1 LKKAWQ
7 RYCGAFAA
15 LKPRERWLL
24 AMAALALAAFL
35 PYMLAIEPALREG
48 RRLATQ
54 AETQRKVL
62 QSIQGDTAALVAAN
76 ADPDAASRERIA
88 GAASRIRALEAT
100 LRASQQGLV
109 PPERM
114 TQLLEAML
122 DRSRGLKVVS
132 LRTLP
137 AAALLARQRAP
148 DAAPVAAADAAA
160 AATADA
166 GIFKHGVELILEGSY
181 ADLLNYLEQMERL
194 PTRMFWSRAVLDGS
208 AHPRLLLTISI
219 FTLSLEAAWLSV

>member
-1 LKKAWQ
+1 VKKAWL
-7 RYCGAFAA
+7 RFCAAFIA
-15 LKPRERWLL
+15 LKLRERWLL
-24 AMAALALAAFL
+24 SMAALALAAFL
-35 PYMLAIEPALREG
+35 PYTMAIEPALREG
-48 RRLATQ
+48 RRLAVQ
-54 AETQRKVL
+54 AETQRKAL

-88 GAASRIRALEAT
+88 QAGSRMRALEAT

-137 AAALLARQRAP
+137 ATALLDRQRAA
-148 DAAPVAAADAAA
+148 DVASVSAADAAA

-166 GIFKHGVELILEGSY
+166 GVYKHGVELTLEGSY

-194 PTRMFWSRAVLDGS
+194 PTRMFWSKAVLDGN